1 MPIWNINNIK
11 MLYYDRN
18 DISKGSDVNK
28 KSESKDCDICY
39 YCYFLDKDFTFQ
51 PNVCNGCH
59 DY

>member
-39 YCYFLDKDFTFQ
+39 YWYFLDKDFMFQ
-51 PNVCNGCH
+51 PNLCNGCH

>member
-1 MPIWNINNIK
+1 

-39 YCYFLDKDFTFQ
+39 YWYFLDKDFMFQ